1 MEKVIGSIKE
11 DAKKQKIT
19 NKEIAKFLGISS
31 GQVTH
36 YFNLTNK
43 MPFSKFADLC
53 RLIYQDESKIEPKL
67 ISYIE
72 QISKIE
78 YIREAAEWFSNNGK
92 RKLLEKTLKLKGKD
106 DALLRIYELL
116 LLRNKRQ
123 IKAQDFYIQL
133 DALKDISL
141 DYPEW
146 KALIRIATL
155 YGFWDLKS
163 YSMIPFLAEEA
174 LKQTDEITNQY
185 LQKSF
190 RIRVLEVKAIVE
202 MKRNNLEA
210 AEKLALEV
218 IQNEKDNPLSA
229 NSMFSLL
236 SEMYVFRN
244 YERSIEYIRKA
255 MAQFSLLNLIGYSNR
270 QGMLEATHDFVNIYH
285 GKTDF
290 LFLTDPSEEAHFLAR
305 KGTNKDK
312 KKALEM
318 LSKIEKENHQLSSH
332 QLYYKAL
339 CTGKKEDMD
348 NALNQFIING
358 DLFYSYLAREKNDD
372 D

>member
-1 MEKVIGSIKE
+1 LKKVMESIKE
-11 DAKKQKIT
+11 DARKQKIT

-36 YFNLTNK
+36 YFTLTNK
-43 MPFSKFADLC
+43 IPFSKFTDLC
-53 RLIYQDESKIEPKL
+53 RLIYQDETRIEPKL
-67 ISYIE
+67 VSYIE
-72 QISKIE
+72 QISKRE

-92 RKLLEKTLKLKGKD
+92 RELLEKVLMLKGEED
-106 DALLRIYELL
+106 PLLKIYELL

-123 IKAQDFYIQL
+123 IKAQDFYIKL
-133 DALKDISL
+133 DALKDKSL
-141 DYPEW
+141 EYPEW

-174 LKQTDEITNQY
+174 LKQTEEITNQY
-185 LQKSF
+185 LQKSY

-210 AEKLALEV
+210 SEKLAMEV
-218 IQNEKDNPLSA
+218 IKNEHDNPLSA
-229 NSMFSLL
+229 NSMLSLL
-236 SEMYVFRN
+236 SEMYVFRS
-244 YERSIEYIRKA
+244 YERSIEYINKA
-255 MAQFSLLNLIGYSNR
+255 LVQFSLLNLAGYSNR
-270 QGMLEATHDFVNIYH
+270 QGMLEATHDFVKIYH

-305 KGTNKDK
+305 KGTDKDK
-312 KKALEM
+312 KRALEI
-318 LSKIEKENHQLSSH
+318 LSQIENENHRLSSH

-358 DLFYSYLAREKNDD
+358 DLFYSYLARETNDV
-372 D
+372 